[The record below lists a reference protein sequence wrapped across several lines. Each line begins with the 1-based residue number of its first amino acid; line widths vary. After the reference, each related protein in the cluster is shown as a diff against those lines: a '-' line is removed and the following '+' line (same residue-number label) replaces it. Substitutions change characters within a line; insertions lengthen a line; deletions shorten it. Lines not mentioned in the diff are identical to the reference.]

1 MTEIDIKIRIW
12 ARVSGSSADPYETHR
27 FGDWMWGK
35 DRCGSLLCLPMRE
48 CGRGLRDRG
57 RGELEQLRMENGPTI
72 TSHLRLTK
80 VVKERAPRWLRALQ
94 TGYAD
99 LYPGSSFNRLW
110 GDRHCEA
117 GALSGSH
124 PRPMMADRYR
134 RPIARHGSRV
144 RRKKPRQI
152 ILGRDPVA
160 HEKLRDQMHR
170 ILVQG
175 RQVDVILAMSAI
187 DCPP

>member
-1 MTEIDIKIRIW
+1 
-12 ARVSGSSADPYETHR
+12 
-27 FGDWMWGK
+27 
-35 DRCGSLLCLPMRE
+35 
-48 CGRGLRDRG
+48 
-57 RGELEQLRMENGPTI
+57 
-72 TSHLRLTK
+72 
-80 VVKERAPRWLRALQ
+80 
-94 TGYAD
+94 
-99 LYPGSSFNRLW
+99 
-110 GDRHCEA
+110 
-117 GALSGSH
+117 
-124 PRPMMADRYR
+124 MADRYR